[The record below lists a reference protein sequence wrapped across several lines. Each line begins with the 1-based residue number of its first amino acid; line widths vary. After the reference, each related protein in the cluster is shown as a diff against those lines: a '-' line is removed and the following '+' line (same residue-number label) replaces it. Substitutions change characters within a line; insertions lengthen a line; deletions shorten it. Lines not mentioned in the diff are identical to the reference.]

1 MTDAFYRYLNCH
13 VRHVLVLFFIHKIW
27 CLQNRNHYQQFQN
40 KLSRTIQYLNQK
52 FHETIAGSQKYELNV
67 CHIHHVTYVM
77 GEMEKIEN
85 DFHCLFFFSKWPKE
99 QLQSF
104 DFNQNVAILENY
116 NGLLCQYLS
125 YQGQFLAMTMEDC
138 QDHQFLLLKHQDFMQ
153 TTKYSLKLS
162 KFTKNRIN
170 LK

>member
-1 MTDAFYRYLNCH
+1 M
-13 VRHVLVLFFIHKIW
+13 
-27 CLQNRNHYQQFQN
+27 
-40 KLSRTIQYLNQK
+40 
-52 FHETIAGSQKYELNV
+52 
-67 CHIHHVTYVM
+67 HHVTYVT
-77 GEMEKIEN
+77 GEIEKIQN
-85 DFHCLFFFSKWPKE
+85 DFNW
-99 QLQSF
+99 QRF

>member
-1 MTDAFYRYLNCH
+1 MHFTG
-13 VRHVLVLFFIHKIW
+13 IW
-27 CLQNRNHYQQFQN
+27 
-40 KLSRTIQYLNQK
+40 I
-52 FHETIAGSQKYELNV
+52 
-67 CHIHHVTYVM
+67 VTYITFQCYSLFSKFGVL
-77 GEMEKIEN
+77 KIGIIISSSKISWAVPFN
-85 DFHCLFFFSKWPKE
+85 TWTKNFMKLLQGHKNMNWMCVIYIMWHTWWGRWRKFRMTFTVFFFFSKWPKE